1 MTDTTDDHGFG
12 YAGTLFTRQPE
23 HPGRHRTNGS
33 PTSVAG
39 ASDVRFRAGTQM
51 HRLLVEFADDD
62 GLGGWTDEEAARDA
76 GLLSVTYWMRC
87 SDLRRNGCIAFVT
100 DDDGAV
106 FTRVGR
112 AGSQRMISA
121 ITPLGRAYLT
131 TLEPAA

>member
-1 MTDTTDDHGFG
+1 MTD
-12 YAGTLFTRQPE
+12 LFTYQDE
-23 HPGRHRTNGS
+23 HPGRHRKDG
-33 PTSVAG
+33 PATSIAG

-51 HRLLVEFADDD
+51 HRLLIEFAADD

-100 DDDGAV
+100 GDDGGV
-106 FTRVGR
+106 ITRAGR

-131 TLEPAA
+131 GLDRAS